1 MNANVDVVTPTALA
15 LPAAPVVFFDGVCNL
30 CSAFVQFILANEL
43 STTLRFAS
51 LQSPLAQQVLPGLGV
66 DPANLDSVV
75 FVVEGV
81 AYQKSDAALRVA
93 RWLKAPWR
101 FGAAL
106 LWVPRVLRDLGY
118 DLVASNRYRLWG
130 KKDACWLPTP
140 EFKARFL

>member
-1 MNANVDVVTPTALA
+1 MNTALDVVEAPAA
-15 LPAAPVVFFDGVCNL
+15 VLPAAPVIFFDGVCNL
-30 CSAFVQFILANEL
+30 CSAFVQFILTHES

-51 LQSPLAQQVLPGLGV
+51 LQSPIAQQVLPALGV
-66 DPANLDSVV
+66 NPADLDSVV
-75 FVVEGV
+75 LVVDGV

-106 LWVPRVLRDLGY
+106 LWVPRFVRDVGY
-118 DLVASNRYRLWG
+118 ALVAKNRYRLWG